1 MNYRERVKVKSL
13 DEQQVAEN
21 IERIMLDIASS
32 VLDGHGFAFDVPSR
46 NVGNQ
51 LYVPELDRIV
61 LKDKSTIREFA
72 SVKHSRKVAIMTRVL
87 QLVYELCVRRIHVTK
102 RDLFYTDV
110 KCSRRREN
118 RMMLWMMY
126 VLVFFVVDDDDD

>member
-1 MNYRERVKVKSL
+1 LQLDEKTLQVKSL
-13 DEQQVAEN
+13 DEDRVAEN
-21 IERIMLDIASS
+21 IERIMVEIAQS
-32 VLDGHGFAFDVPSR
+32 VADGKGFAFDVPSR

-72 SVKHSRKVAIMTRVL
+72 SVKHSRKVAIMTRIL
-87 QLVYELCVRRIHVTK
+87 QLIYELCAKRIHVTK

-110 KCSRRREN
+110 KLFKTQVES
-118 RMMLWMMY
+118 
-126 VLVFFVVDDDDD
+126 DDALDDVKNGFGGICGI